1 MLISQLQA
9 ILKNEAGNGQSL
21 RQTMRNLNQH
31 VKRYTSAKN
40 FATLFYGVFDQRT
53 GILEFANA
61 GHNYPILARQNG
73 AVELLKTT
81 GPALGLHPDWNYATA
96 TIKIAAGDALLLYTD
111 GVNETMNRVEA
122 QYGEERLQ
130 EALSQNRAHSAAEIL
145 QTIIGDLNAF
155 HQSEALQDDRTIMVL
170 KVNA

>member
-1 MLISQLQA
+1 M
-9 ILKNEAGNGQSL
+9 
-21 RQTMRNLNQH
+21 NQH
-31 VKRYTSAKN
+31 VKRYTAAKN

-53 GILEFANA
+53 GLLEFANA
-61 GHNYPILARQNG
+61 GHNYPILARQDG

-96 TIKIAAGDALLLYTD
+96 RIKIGAGDALLLYTD
-111 GVNETMNRVEA
+111 GVNETMNRAEV

-130 EALSQNRAHSAAEIL
+130 EVLSQNRTHSAQEIL
-145 QTIIGDLNAF
+145 QAIIEDLNTF

-170 KVNA
+170 KMNA